1 MRENT
6 RLSVAHL
13 VRDPVLLFL
22 VILVFVGL
30 FLFIILPLGKI
41 FAYSVTT
48 NDGRLSF
55 QAAWDMLRSRSY
67 LAPLKNSML
76 LGITTGILATI
87 IGYVFAYALTRV
99 DMPLKRFFKAIATIP
114 IISPPFI
121 LSLSMIFLFGR
132 NGLITRRLLGIEDA
146 NVYGMHSLAVVQTIS

>member
-13 VRDPVLLFL
+13 VRDPCFSF

-41 FAYSVTT
+41 FAYSVTN

-55 QAAWDMLRSRSY
+55 QAAWDMLKSRSY
-67 LAPLKNSML
+67 LEPLKNSML
-76 LGITTGILATI
+76 LGSQQ
-87 IGYVFAYALTRV
+87 AYSQLSLGMSLH
-99 DMPLKRFFKAIATIP
+99 MPL
-114 IISPPFI
+114 
-121 LSLSMIFLFGR
+121 L
-132 NGLITRRLLGIEDA
+132 
-146 NVYGMHSLAVVQTIS
+146 V